1 MAAYDASN
9 SECLVFAF
17 KEGLLSRAAHDLRL
31 RIERFEIRVDD
42 RSNAIDARFDP
53 NSLRLI
59 GAYPNGAPDPE
70 ELPPGDVQKIHDHI
84 IDDVLQTQRYP
95 EVRFVSTAVEPRHG
109 VFQVSGEL
117 THHGETREL
126 RLQVRGEGVRWVAD
140 IRLHQP
146 DFGIEPF
153 RAVLGTIRIKPDV
166 RVSISV
172 PRSAG

>member
-9 SECLVFAF
+9 AECLAFAF
-17 KEGLLSRAAHDLRL
+17 KEGLLSRAAHDLKL

-42 RSNAIDARFDP
+42 ASRAIDAWFDP
-53 NSLRLI
+53 SSLRLV
-59 GAYPNGAPDPE
+59 GAYPDGGPDPE

-84 IDDVLQTQRYP
+84 VDDVLQTERYP
-95 EVRFVSTAVEPRHG
+95 EARFVSTTVEPRNSD
-109 VFQVSGEL
+109 FQVLGKL
-117 THHGETREL
+117 TLHGETREL
-126 RLQVRGEGVRWVAD
+126 RLQSREERTRWVAD
-140 IRLHQP
+140 VRLHQP

-172 PRSAG
+172 PRSPG